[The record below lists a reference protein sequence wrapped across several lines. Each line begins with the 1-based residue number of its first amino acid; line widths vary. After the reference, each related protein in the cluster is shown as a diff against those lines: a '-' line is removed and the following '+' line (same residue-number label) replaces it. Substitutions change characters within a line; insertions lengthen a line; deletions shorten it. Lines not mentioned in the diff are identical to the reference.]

1 MSDLR
6 LVPFSDENSD
16 IVMAWRNSDRI
27 RTNMLDD
34 SIIES
39 QAHRKFLTALESD
52 GTREYFVVE
61 LRGVPV
67 AALYFTGLGGKEV
80 TWGCYIGTEKAIP
93 GLFVA
98 LVVVATKYAFSTPST
113 GVLRSE
119 VAVHNSNPIKLN
131 RFLGIP
137 ESARITK
144 LTSSGKNVE
153 FIEYKLSADLLNDV
167 MSKANKAMP
176 SSLRQSCEEVSLEK

>member
-1 MSDLR
+1 MSYLR

-27 RTNMLDD
+27 RANMLDD

-39 QAHRKFLTALESD
+39 QNHREFLTALESD
-52 GTREYFVVE
+52 GARKYFVVE
-61 LRGVPV
+61 LRGTPV
-67 AALYFTGLGGKEV
+67 AALYFTGLGDNEV

-98 LVVVATKYAFSTPST
+98 LVIVATKYAFSTPST
-113 GVLRSE
+113 NVLRSE
-119 VAVHNSNPIKLN
+119 VAAHNSNPIKLN

-137 ESARITK
+137 ESARLTR
-144 LTSSGKNVE
+144 LTSSGREVE
-153 FIEYKLSADLLNDV
+153 FIEYKLSSELLNGV
-167 MSKANKAMP
+167 MRKANKIMP
-176 SSLRQSCEEVSLEK
+176 SSIRKSCENIRLEK